1 MALVLVADD
10 QASVRGRIRALLE
23 GVGHAVV
30 EARDGGEAIG
40 MLSDKIDLVITDVLM
55 PVNDG
60 LEVCRHVR
68 QHFSQVPVI
77 VVTGGWGN
85 AEVDLLSVAVRLG
98 ANLAIPKAGIG
109 SQLLPAVEELL
120 PSRPMRPATKPA
132 AAALSRERVRS

>member
-30 EARDGGEAIG
+30 EARDGAEAIG
-40 MLSDKIDLVITDVLM
+40 MLSDKIDLVVTDVLM

-68 QHFSQVPVI
+68 QHFTQLPVI

-85 AEVDLLSVAVRLG
+85 AEVGLLSVAVRLG

-120 PSRPMRPATKPA
+120 PSRRARPATKGIGLPPGA
-132 AAALSRERVRS
+132 